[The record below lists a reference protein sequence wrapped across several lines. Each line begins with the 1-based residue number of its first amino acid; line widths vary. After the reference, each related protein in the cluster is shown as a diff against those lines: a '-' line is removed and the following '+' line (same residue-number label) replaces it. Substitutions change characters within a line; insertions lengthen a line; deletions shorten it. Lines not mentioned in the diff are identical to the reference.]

1 MCILPLWE
9 IDTAGEKIKN
19 RIQKETKVIR
29 TFTIVASFL
38 ALLWATI
45 VVYSSFAILPQTN
58 LVFHTCDYLLSV
70 LKLTSHVI
78 IFAFMAH
85 SLQHI
90 EEICT
95 MMDPEENEEYLVYD
109 ERYQREVRRRL
120 NFLVKRHCEFK
131 RWRTNTLRIMDKL
144 ILPFSACA
152 AVLLFMGIY
161 SFLYIGESATIVIC
175 SDVLF
180 NILAGSC
187 IVATIMAGEALQDE
201 SENTFTTLMLTK
213 WYNFNCENRKI
224 FLLMLCNSVKP
235 ISINFSGEIAINY
248 RLGMA
253 ICKTVYSAISV
264 FL

>member
-1 MCILPLWE
+1 MSILPLWE

-85 SLQHI
+85 SLQVIYTSHHVKFQMYLFNKHI

-131 RWRTNTLRIMDKL
+131 R
-144 ILPFSACA
+144 
-152 AVLLFMGIY
+152 
-161 SFLYIGESATIVIC
+161 
-175 SDVLF
+175 
-180 NILAGSC
+180 
-187 IVATIMAGEALQDE
+187 
-201 SENTFTTLMLTK
+201 
-213 WYNFNCENRKI
+213 
-224 FLLMLCNSVKP
+224 
-235 ISINFSGEIAINY
+235 
-248 RLGMA
+248 
-253 ICKTVYSAISV
+253 
-264 FL
+264 